1 MATLQERAA
10 VSCVSRLARVNIFS
24 YLYPTV

>member
-1 MATLQERAA
+1 MATLQEGAA
-10 VSCVSRLARVNIFS
+10 VSCVPRLARVNIFS